1 MPAIHE
7 SLRESLRQV
16 KPIGLPVPDFENPT
30 LGQPTLFELLA
41 EKSECTVVETGS
53 PIGGRIASLAIE
65 AGITQDLDSFV
76 LAYTHSDEGE
86 DRMKKFL
93 RHHVVRRAPIIPAS
107 GQEGPKLT
115 GHETYFIA
123 SPYFGPFFDNPHA
136 IALAIALEGAVLQKG
151 QTDQISDLLRLIK
164 SPRPKTRTGDRITQ
178 YPSYDPKPL
187 QRFIARLIKQ
197 DDDPTISRL
206 QSRGFQQMPLNE
218 LRTINNHLATILAAE
233 QAQMGQ
239 SILPTDEVPIPY
251 TATDFRE
258 RILDDI
264 KALPIELQRI
274 YYYLRG
280 GSVRILY
287 AVPRLQEQTA
297 ALHAPDITEMGR
309 LAHQLD
315 LPLQQEHLDILYELM
330 KMVSRG
336 IEPVT
341 RRILEHNQ

>member
-1 MPAIHE
+1 MPAVHE
-7 SLRESLRQV
+7 NLRESLRAV
-16 KPIGLPVPDFENPT
+16 KPIGLPIPDFERPE

-65 AGITQDLDSFV
+65 AGITQALDTFV

-86 DRMKKFL
+86 DRMRKFI
-93 RHHVVRRAPIIPAS
+93 RHHVVRRAPIVPGS

-115 GHETYFIA
+115 GHETLLIA
-123 SPYFGPFFDNPHA
+123 QSYFGTYFDNPHA
-136 IALAIALEGAVLQKG
+136 IALVIALEGAALQKG
-151 QTDQISDLLRLIK
+151 RTDQIPELLRLIK
-164 SPRPKTRTGDRITQ
+164 SPEPKRPHRIRTTSN
-178 YPSYDPKPL
+178 PPYDPEPL
-187 QRFIARLIKQ
+187 KRFIVRLIER

-218 LRTINNHLATILAAE
+218 LRTINNHLAAILAAE

-239 SILPTDEVPIPY
+239 SILPTDDAPIPY

-258 RILDDI
+258 RILNDI

-274 YYYLRG
+274 YYYLRDG
-280 GSVRILY
+280 GVRILY
-287 AVPRLQEQTA
+287 AVPKLQEQTA
-297 ALHAPDITEMGR
+297 ALHAPDITQVGR

-315 LPLQQEHLDILYELM
+315 LPLQQEHLGILYELM

-341 RRILEHNQ
+341 RKILEHNQ